1 MAIRKILLST
11 MCGLCVRVTLVVT
24 FRVDFE
30 GEFWGD
36 FEDDFE
42 DNFVELLTLYVM
54 ILWLRLR
61 CWDIYIILLS
71 VWTLCKGDFE
81 GNFESN
87 FDVDFEELI

>member
-36 FEDDFE
+36 FENDFE
-42 DNFVELLTLYVM
+42 DNFGELLTLYVM

-61 CWDIYIILLS
+61 CWDIYIILSS
-71 VWTLCKGDFE
+71 VCGPCVRATLRATSRATLMLTLR
-81 GNFESN
+81 N
-87 FDVDFEELI
+87 